1 MLTKDSS
8 NTSSAWIKCQTH
20 CCSNDS
26 HSRVLSRKNDMYS
39 VIDHHKLYYLSAA
52 TTYSS
57 LIRDKLL
64 TTLKICYLSSDAYL
78 QKNLKTNGL
87 VSRVRSIDRIQE
99 LEHAKIFAR
108 NLFYR
113 NFWTI

>member
-1 MLTKDSS
+1 MIPIQECFLE
-8 NTSSAWIKCQTH
+8 
-20 CCSNDS
+20 
-26 HSRVLSRKNDMYS
+26 KNYMYS

-57 LIRDKLL
+57 VIRDKLT
-64 TTLKICYLSSDAYL
+64 TTLKIWYLSSDGYL
-78 QKNLKTNGL
+78 QKNLKANGL
-87 VSRVRSIDRIQE
+87 ASRVRSIDRIPE

-113 NFWTI
+113 DFWTI